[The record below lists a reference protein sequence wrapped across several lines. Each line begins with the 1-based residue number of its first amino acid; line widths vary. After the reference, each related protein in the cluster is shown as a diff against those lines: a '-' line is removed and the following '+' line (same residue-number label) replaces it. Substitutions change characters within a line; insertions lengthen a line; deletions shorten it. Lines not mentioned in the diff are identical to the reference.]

1 MEEQVAEL
9 DTILARIRARA
20 AALRGLGYRVR
31 FELTDLDESILLDA
45 TGGQVTV
52 EPGEGEAATVL
63 RLSSADMEKL
73 IQGRLSPM
81 LAFSTGRLRVEG
93 SKGVAL
99 KLASLLDE
107 D

>member
-1 MEEQVAEL
+1 MPDL
-9 DTILARIRARA
+9 DGLIAQMRARGA
-20 AALRGLGYRVR
+20 GLRSLGYRVR
-31 FELTDLDESILLDA
+31 FDLTDAGEAILLDA
-45 TGGQVTV
+45 TGGQAQI
-52 EPGEGEAATVL
+52 EPAGTGEEADTVL
-63 RLSSADMEKL
+63 ALSSDDLAKL
-73 IQGRLSPM
+73 VAGRLSPM

>member
-1 MEEQVAEL
+1 MPDL
-9 DTILARIRARA
+9 DGLIGQMRARGA
-20 AALRGLGYRVR
+20 GLRGLGYRVR
-31 FELTDLDESILLDA
+31 FDLTDTGEAILLDA
-45 TGGQVTV
+45 TGSQAAV
-52 EPGEGEAATVL
+52 EPAAAGEEADTVL
-63 RLSSADMEKL
+63 ALSSDDLAKL
-73 IQGRLSPM
+73 IAGRLSPM